1 VNCYARRYPIYI
13 FVLLFLFGFT
23 GKLQAAFPLTNQSYQ
38 ELKPSIAYNSQDHE
52 FMSAYLILNT
62 EGTWELKARRFDI
75 NGTPIGG
82 ELSPLAGVVHFAG
95 GRPDIEY
102 SPQSNTY
109 YIAVPI
115 RFNSYPIPGW
125 IWDHVIGLEV
135 SAAGVRIGSEVPLF
149 NDRVL
154 SNIAMSSILDFESP
168 TVVRVTYNSLLNE
181 YMVTFR
187 RGIGDF
193 NGAEWIQKVEVVAQR
208 VNSAGLVGPMV
219 VLSTEDKELDENW
232 QDIDNIDA
240 RIDAHAIGYAPIAT
254 DPYGGRYLFKYADK
268 LRLLDAEGTVVQ
280 VSRPNSSPGL
290 PPRYYWDDILV
301 DMGTGRVPHH
311 EGAFDIAYGRVD
323 GQDRFLLIWWDNG
336 NACSG

>member
-1 VNCYARRYPIYI
+1 MNCYARRYPIYF
-13 FVLLFLFGFT
+13 FVLLFLFGST
-23 GKLQAAFPLTNQSYQ
+23 GKLQAAFPIANQSYQ

-52 FMSAYLILNT
+52 FMSAYLILT
-62 EGTWELKARRFDI
+62 GGVWELRARRFDI

-82 ELSPLAGVVHFAG
+82 ELSPLAGVVHWAG

-102 SPQSNTY
+102 NPQSNTY
-109 YIAVPI
+109 YIAVPLHVPVPP
-115 RFNSYPIPGW
+115 FV
-125 IWDHVIGLEV
+125 WDHVVGRQID
-135 SAAGVRIGSEVPLF
+135 AAGTPIRDADWLF
-149 NDRVL
+149 NDGVF
-154 SNIAMSSILDFESP
+154 SNVHMRSILDFESP
-168 TVVRVTYNSLLNE
+168 TIVRVTHNSLLDE
-181 YMVTFR
+181 FMVTFR
-187 RGIGDF
+187 RGASEF
-193 NGAEWIQKVEVVAQR
+193 NGTTQLWEQQRIEVLGQR
-208 VNSAGLVGPMV
+208 VNSAGLVGSV
-219 VLSTEDKELDENW
+219 IELSREDKELESTGW